1 MLRVLDSSKQRLTW
15 HTGDRP
21 DVSPV
26 GLRSKII
33 VWPSGVETPHIGLDS
48 RWIGEQFLH
57 SGAICG
63 VVEKAG
69 FQ

>member
-1 MLRVLDSSKQRLTW
+1 MQRFLR

-33 VWPSGVETPHIGLDS
+33 VGPSGVETPHIGLES
-48 RWIGEQFLH
+48 RGIGEQFVH
-57 SGAICG
+57 SGAVGG

>member
-1 MLRVLDSSKQRLTW
+1 MLRVLDSWKQRLIR

-21 DVSPV
+21 DVSTV

-33 VWPSGVETPHIGLDS
+33 VGPSGVETPHIGLES
-48 RWIGEQFLH
+48 RWIGEQFLD
-57 SGAICG
+57 SGAVGG
-63 VVEKAG
+63 VVEEEG